1 MIAQSSARVRVLKQ
15 TGCAMIDWE
24 RVDGLRAE
32 IGDADFGEV
41 VDLFL
46 EEVDET
52 VARMTR
58 GGAEAADLHFLK
70 GCALNLG
77 FADLAQKCLMAERHA
92 AAGDPVDA
100 VEIGNAYRAAR
111 GVFLAKL
118 GLSGGRAA

>member
-1 MIAQSSARVRVLKQ
+1 MIAQSAPRVRVFRQ
-15 TGCAMIDWE
+15 TGCVMIDWE

-46 EEVDET
+46 EEVDDT

-58 GGAEAADLHFLK
+58 GGAGAADLHFLK

-77 FADLAQKCLMAERHA
+77 FADLAQRCLLAERLA

-100 VEIGNAYRAAR
+100 AEIGDAYRAAR
-111 GVFLAKL
+111 SVFLAKL